1 MKTLWLAAPFV
12 VGMVI
17 ALHFSMNAAIGK
29 IVGNPRMGN
38 AVFWLI
44 GAGMAVL
51 IALSGW
57 DRAFWTRARTAPL
70 WLWFAGAIGA
80 CIVFAVISFIPRL
93 GAGTTNVILLTGQV
107 IGGLLIA
114 HYGLLGSPVERFTLV
129 RMFGVLLMIAGA
141 SFAVLGRIPFL
152 R

>member
-1 MKTLWLAAPFV
+1 MRPILCAATFM

-57 DRAFWTRARTAPL
+57 DRAFWARARTASPWL
-70 WLWFAGAIGA
+70 WLAGVLGA

-114 HYGLLGSPVERFTLV
+114 HYGLLGSPIERLTLV
-129 RMFGVLLMIAGA
+129 RLFGVLLMIAGA